1 MWVLCRSTAHVF
13 LNMPDQWCKWYGHYL
28 NDEFRRKL
36 LETSF
41 WSQVTVCREQWM
53 IKMRKLQLPVEES
66 IKGIYA
72 WCKEADNKL
81 IDSSGRRTI
90 PRWTTTDNKI
100 WREEMDFAINKNNFQ
115 KSDRNEM
122 LKLAQMSENVW
133 VQLRLFMRK
142 IAE

>member
-1 MWVLCRSTAHVF
+1 
-13 LNMPDQWCKWYGHYL
+13 MPDQWCKWYGHYL

-53 IKMRKLQLPVEES
+53 IKMRKLLLPEEES

-90 PRWTTTDNKI
+90 VRWTATDNKL
-100 WREEMDFAINKNNFQ
+100 WREEMDHAINKNNFQ
-115 KSDRNEM
+115 KGDRNEM
-122 LKLAQMSENVW
+122 LKLAQMSEIVW

>member
-53 IKMRKLQLPVEES
+53 IKMRKLQLPEEES

-90 PRWTTTDNKI
+90 PRWTAADNKI

-115 KSDRNEM
+115 KGDRNEM
-122 LKLAQMSENVW
+122 LKLAQMSEIVW

-142 IAE
+142 ISE

>member
-1 MWVLCRSTAHVF
+1 
-13 LNMPDQWCKWYGHYL
+13 MPDQWCKWYGHYL

-53 IKMRKLQLPVEES
+53 IKMRKLQLPEEES

-81 IDSSGRRTI
+81 LDSSGRRTI
-90 PRWTTTDNKI
+90 VRWTATDNKL
-100 WREEMDFAINKNNFQ
+100 WREEMDHAINKNNFQ
-115 KSDRNEM
+115 KGDRNEM
-122 LKLAQMSENVW
+122 LKLAQMSEIVW

>member
-1 MWVLCRSTAHVF
+1 
-13 LNMPDQWCKWYGHYL
+13 MPDQWCKWYGHYL

-53 IKMRKLQLPVEES
+53 IKMRKLQLPEEES

-90 PRWTTTDNKI
+90 VRWTATDNKL
-100 WREEMDFAINKNNFQ
+100 WREEMDHAINKNNFQ
-115 KSDRNEM
+115 KGDRNEM
-122 LKLAQMSENVW
+122 LKLAQMSEIVW

>member
-66 IKGIYA
+66 IKGILA

-90 PRWTTTDNKI
+90 PRWTAADNKI

-115 KSDRNEM
+115 KGDRNEM
-122 LKLAQMSENVW
+122 LKLAQMSEIVW

>member
-1 MWVLCRSTAHVF
+1 MWVLCRSTAHIF

-53 IKMRKLQLPVEES
+53 IKMRKLQLPEEES

-90 PRWTTTDNKI
+90 VRWTATDNKL
-100 WREEMDFAINKNNFQ
+100 WREELDHAINKNNFQ
-115 KSDRNEM
+115 KGDRNEM
-122 LKLAQMSENVW
+122 LKLAQMSEIVW

>member
-13 LNMPDQWCKWYGHYL
+13 LNMPDRWCKWYGHYL

-53 IKMRKLQLPVEES
+53 IKMRKLQLPEEES
-66 IKGIYA
+66 IKGIFA
-72 WCKEADNKL
+72 WCKEADHKL

-90 PRWTTTDNKI
+90 PRWTATDNKI

-122 LKLAQMSENVW
+122 LKLAQMSEIVW

>member
-53 IKMRKLQLPVEES
+53 IKMQKLQLPVEES

-90 PRWTTTDNKI
+90 PRWTATDNKI

-115 KSDRNEM
+115 KGDRNEM
-122 LKLAQMSENVW
+122 LKLAQMSEIVW

-142 IAE
+142 IGE

>member
-1 MWVLCRSTAHVF
+1 
-13 LNMPDQWCKWYGHYL
+13 
-28 NDEFRRKL
+28 
-36 LETSF
+36 
-41 WSQVTVCREQWM
+41 M

-90 PRWTTTDNKI
+90 PRWTATDNKI

-122 LKLAQMSENVW
+122 LKLAQMSEIVW

-142 IAE
+142 IGE

>member
-1 MWVLCRSTAHVF
+1 
-13 LNMPDQWCKWYGHYL
+13 MPDRWCKWYGHYL

-53 IKMRKLQLPVEES
+53 IKMRKLQLPEEES

-90 PRWTTTDNKI
+90 PRWTAADNKI
-100 WREEMDFAINKNNFQ
+100 WCEEMDFAINKNNFQ

-122 LKLAQMSENVW
+122 LKLAQMSEIVW

>member
-53 IKMRKLQLPVEES
+53 IKMRKLQLPEEES

-90 PRWTTTDNKI
+90 PRWTAADNKI

-122 LKLAQMSENVW
+122 LKLAQMSEIVW

>member
-66 IKGIYA
+66 IKGILA

-90 PRWTTTDNKI
+90 VRWTATDNKL
-100 WREEMDFAINKNNFQ
+100 WREEMDHAINKNNFQ
-115 KSDRNEM
+115 KGDRNEM
-122 LKLAQMSENVW
+122 LKLAQMSEIVW

>member
-90 PRWTTTDNKI
+90 PRWTATDNKI

-122 LKLAQMSENVW
+122 LKLAQMSEMVW

>member
-90 PRWTTTDNKI
+90 PRWTATDNKI
-100 WREEMDFAINKNNFQ
+100 WREEMDHAINKNNFQ
-115 KSDRNEM
+115 KGDRNEM
-122 LKLAQMSENVW
+122 LKLAQMSEIVW

>member
-53 IKMRKLQLPVEES
+53 IKMRKLQLPEEES

-90 PRWTTTDNKI
+90 VRWTATDNKL
-100 WREEMDFAINKNNFQ
+100 WREEMDHAINKNNFQ
-115 KSDRNEM
+115 KGDRNEM
-122 LKLAQMSENVW
+122 VKLAQMSEIVW

>member
-90 PRWTTTDNKI
+90 VRWTATDNKI

-122 LKLAQMSENVW
+122 LKLAQMSEIVW

>member
-1 MWVLCRSTAHVF
+1 MWVLCRSTAHIF
-13 LNMPDQWCKWYGHYL
+13 LNMPDHWCKWHGHHL

-90 PRWTTTDNKI
+90 PRWTATDNKI

-122 LKLAQMSENVW
+122 LKLAQMSEIVW

>member
-1 MWVLCRSTAHVF
+1 MWVLCRSTARVF

-90 PRWTTTDNKI
+90 VHWTAADNKI

-122 LKLAQMSENVW
+122 LKLAQMSEIVW

>member
-1 MWVLCRSTAHVF
+1 MWVLCRSTAHIC

-90 PRWTTTDNKI
+90 VRWTATDNKL
-100 WREEMDFAINKNNFQ
+100 WREEMDHAINKNNFQ
-115 KSDRNEM
+115 KGDRNEM
-122 LKLAQMSENVW
+122 LKLAQMSEIVW

>member
-90 PRWTTTDNKI
+90 PRWTATDNKI

-122 LKLAQMSENVW
+122 LKLAQMSEIVW

-142 IAE
+142 IGE

>member
-53 IKMRKLQLPVEES
+53 IKMRKLQLPVEKS
-66 IKGIYA
+66 VKDILA

-90 PRWTTTDNKI
+90 PRWTAADNKI

-122 LKLAQMSENVW
+122 LKLAQMSEIVW

>member
-90 PRWTTTDNKI
+90 PRWTATDNKI

-115 KSDRNEM
+115 KGDRNEM
-122 LKLAQMSENVW
+122 LKLAQMSEIVW

-142 IAE
+142 IGE

>member
-1 MWVLCRSTAHVF
+1 MWVLCRSTAHIF

-53 IKMRKLQLPVEES
+53 IKMRKLQLPEEES

-81 IDSSGRRTI
+81 LDSSGRRTI
-90 PRWTTTDNKI
+90 PRWTAADNKI

-122 LKLAQMSENVW
+122 LKLAQMSEIVW

>member
-13 LNMPDQWCKWYGHYL
+13 LNMPNQWCKWYGHYL

-53 IKMRKLQLPVEES
+53 IKMRKLQLPEEES

-90 PRWTTTDNKI
+90 VRWTATDNKL
-100 WREEMDFAINKNNFQ
+100 WREEMDHAINKNNFQ
-115 KSDRNEM
+115 KGDRNEM
-122 LKLAQMSENVW
+122 LKLAQMSEIVW

>member
-1 MWVLCRSTAHVF
+1 MWVLCRSIAHVF
-13 LNMPDQWCKWYGHYL
+13 LNMPDRWCKWYGHYL

-53 IKMRKLQLPVEES
+53 IKMRKLQLLEEES

-90 PRWTTTDNKI
+90 VRWTATDNKL
-100 WREEMDFAINKNNFQ
+100 WREEMDHAINKNNFQ

-122 LKLAQMSENVW
+122 LKLAQMSEIVW
-133 VQLRLFMRK
+133 VQLRLFMKK

>member
-90 PRWTTTDNKI
+90 VRWTATDNKL

-115 KSDRNEM
+115 KGDRNEM
-122 LKLAQMSENVW
+122 LKLAQMSEIVW

>member
-90 PRWTTTDNKI
+90 VRWTATDNKL
-100 WREEMDFAINKNNFQ
+100 WREEMDHAINKNNFQ
-115 KSDRNEM
+115 KGDRNEM
-122 LKLAQMSENVW
+122 LKLAQMSEIVW

>member
-90 PRWTTTDNKI
+90 PRWTATDNKI

>member
-53 IKMRKLQLPVEES
+53 IKMRKLQLPEEES

-90 PRWTTTDNKI
+90 VRWTATDNKL

-115 KSDRNEM
+115 KGDRNEM
-122 LKLAQMSENVW
+122 LKLAQMSEIVW

>member
-90 PRWTTTDNKI
+90 PRWTAADNKL

-122 LKLAQMSENVW
+122 LKLAQMSEIVW

>member
-13 LNMPDQWCKWYGHYL
+13 LNMPDQWCKWHGHYL

-53 IKMRKLQLPVEES
+53 IKMRKLQLPVEKS
-66 IKGIYA
+66 IKDILA
-72 WCKEADNKL
+72 WCKEADHKL

-90 PRWTTTDNKI
+90 PRWTAADNKI

-122 LKLAQMSENVW
+122 LKLAQMSEIVW

-142 IAE
+142 IGE

>member
-53 IKMRKLQLPVEES
+53 IKMRKLQLPEEES
-66 IKGIYA
+66 IKGSYA

-81 IDSSGRRTI
+81 LDSSGRRTI
-90 PRWTTTDNKI
+90 VRWTATDNKI

-122 LKLAQMSENVW
+122 LKLAQMSEIVW

>member
-53 IKMRKLQLPVEES
+53 IKMRKLQLPEEES

-90 PRWTTTDNKI
+90 VRWTATDNKL
-100 WREEMDFAINKNNFQ
+100 WREEMDHAINKNNFQ
-115 KSDRNEM
+115 KGDRNEM
-122 LKLAQMSENVW
+122 LKLAQMSEIVW

>member
-1 MWVLCRSTAHVF
+1 
-13 LNMPDQWCKWYGHYL
+13 MPDRWCKWYGHYL

-53 IKMRKLQLPVEES
+53 IKMRKLQLPEEES

-90 PRWTTTDNKI
+90 VRWTATDN
-100 WREEMDFAINKNNFQ
+100 
-115 KSDRNEM
+115 
-122 LKLAQMSENVW
+122 
-133 VQLRLFMRK
+133 
-142 IAE
+142 

>member
-66 IKGIYA
+66 IKGILA

-90 PRWTTTDNKI
+90 PRWTAADNKI

-122 LKLAQMSENVW
+122 LKLAQMSEIVW

>member
-53 IKMRKLQLPVEES
+53 IKMRKLQLPVEKS
-66 IKGIYA
+66 IKDILA

-90 PRWTTTDNKI
+90 PRWTAADNKI

-122 LKLAQMSENVW
+122 LKLAQMSEIVW

>member
-90 PRWTTTDNKI
+90 PRWTATDNKI

-122 LKLAQMSENVW
+122 LKLAQMSEIVW

>member
-53 IKMRKLQLPVEES
+53 IKMRKLQLPVEKS
-66 IKGIYA
+66 IKDILA

-81 IDSSGRRTI
+81 LDSSARRTI
-90 PRWTTTDNKI
+90 VRWTATDNKI
-100 WREEMDFAINKNNFQ
+100 WREEMDDAINKHNFQ
-115 KSDRNEM
+115 KGDRNEM
-122 LKLAQMSENVW
+122 LKLAQMSEIVW

>member
-1 MWVLCRSTAHVF
+1 
-13 LNMPDQWCKWYGHYL
+13 MPDHWCKWYGHYL

-53 IKMRKLQLPVEES
+53 IKMRKLQLPEEES

-90 PRWTTTDNKI
+90 VRWTATDNKL
-100 WREEMDFAINKNNFQ
+100 WREEMDHAINKNNFQ
-115 KSDRNEM
+115 KGDRNEM
-122 LKLAQMSENVW
+122 LKLAQMSEIVW

>member
-53 IKMRKLQLPVEES
+53 IKMRKLQLPEEES

-81 IDSSGRRTI
+81 IDSAGRRTI
-90 PRWTTTDNKI
+90 PRWTATDNKI

-122 LKLAQMSENVW
+122 LKLAQMSEIVW